1 MTNPLKQRWQSLKQG
16 KPGHRFRSRY
26 DAGRKAKKNA
36 SFGFKLFRLLRLVIA
51 LAATVIGVILVFI
64 PGPAIL
70 FFLLA
75 GSLLAAESL
84 TIARFLDWTE
94 VKLRAIGGWGQGQW
108 HRLHLAGKIAITGL
122 AATGATGCAYVAYRL
137 VAS

>member
-1 MTNPLKQRWQSLKQG
+1 MTNPLKKQWQSLKRG

-26 DAGRKAKKNA
+26 DAGRKARKDA
-36 SFGFKLFRLLRLVIA
+36 GFGFKLLRLLRLVIA
-51 LAATVIGVILVFI
+51 LAAVAIGIVLVFI
-64 PGPAIL
+64 PEPAIL

-94 VKLRAIGGWGQGQW
+94 VKLRAGFAWSQ
-108 HRLHLAGKIAITGL
+108 
-122 AATGATGCAYVAYRL
+122 
-137 VAS
+137 